1 VPIAGWRPLRA
12 GAGSEAVLGVDF
24 TQARVRAQAG
34 FAQLAPMLPEPYAV
48 WGTVEEGWQLP
59 GDPAARLSGWL
70 AASEALPARAVLGY
84 CAGAPLAC
92 ALARHLAA
100 RGGAPVEVVLFDP
113 SVTGPLTLYHQFDAA
128 LGSLAAVLAEAEVA
142 AAREA
147 ALGEAGAAADD
158 LDALAA
164 TLAGR
169 YAALAGP
176 ACASQGVPASIADQ
190 MCARLATHLGYFAL
204 SAAAELAYP
213 PETTIV
219 LSAEHDPPPLG
230 GRQVRLPVE
239 PNALLGDPAA
249 AGAVADLLAGVRS

>member
-1 VPIAGWRPLRA
+1 MPFAGWRPLRA

-34 FAQLAPMLPEPYAV
+34 FAQLVPMLPEPYPV

-70 AASEALPARAVLGY
+70 AASEDLRARAVLGY

-92 ALARHLAA
+92 ALARHLAD
-100 RGGAPVEVVLFDP
+100 RTGAPVDVVLFDP
-113 SVTGPLTLYHQFDAA
+113 SVAGPLTLYYQFDAA

-147 ALGEAGAAADD
+147 ALRDAEAAGD

-169 YAALAGP
+169 YTALAGP

-190 MCARLATHLGYFAL
+190 MCTRLATHLGYFAL

-213 PETTIV
+213 PETLIV

-230 GRQVRLPVE
+230 GRVLRLPVGQ
-239 PNALLGDPAA
+239 NALLGDPAA
-249 AGAVADLLAGVRS
+249 AAAVGGLLAGVRS